1 MILRALL
8 DEEDNPE
15 MRRTVV
21 HLLNSSGDA
30 FLRVSHLA
38 VGEVFSGL
46 AEDFEDD
53 RSGAMVEFQRWVR
66 KGKVRLHGIK
76 DPWSVHHLALRL
88 HGLDR
93 SLEPNDAV
101 ILAIALHDRESQV
114 FYTQD
119 RRLFHA
125 AIRDIAEREF
135 GTRIRK
141 LLEPRARRAPRN
153 GQRRR

>member
-15 MRRTVV
+15 LRRAVI

-30 FLRVSHLA
+30 TLRVSHLA

-53 RSGAMVEFQRWVR
+53 RSGAMVEFQRWIR
-66 KGKVRLHGIK
+66 KGKVTLQGIK
-76 DPWSVHHLALRL
+76 DPRTVHRLALRL
-88 HGLDR
+88 HGADR

-101 ILAIALHDRESQV
+101 ILAIALQDRESQV

-125 AIRDIAEREF
+125 AIMDIAEREF

-141 LLEPRARRAPRN
+141 ILEPRTRRAPEN
-153 GQRRR
+153 GPRRR